1 MKVLLLGEFSGLY
14 RYLKEGLLKIG
25 VDVFLAA
32 NGDSWKKIDGAD
44 TSLYSVNRDK
54 WNIYKTMKNY
64 IIEPY
69 QKAKKLSGYDV
80 VQVINPSIY
89 NRLINKNLTEQVVEQ
104 NGLFSLSS
112 AGDDYVIWKA
122 YKKRIF
128 DYYVYD
134 LDHTAQKLY
143 DERNVFNLSRI
154 KYQKRLISKAELIIP
169 CCYEYY
175 KSYTSFPK
183 LKEKTVKTI
192 PLPINCDEI
201 DYREN
206 IVNNKIVIF
215 HGINR
220 ELAKGTPFI
229 REALEVISNKYP
241 NDVEVIIN
249 KRMPFQEYLE
259 VMHKTNV
266 VIDQCMGYS
275 YGMNSCVAMAEG
287 KVVMAGNHP
296 EIQGELGMV
305 PPVVWIK
312 PDVKHI
318 VSQLEMIIENR
329 NSISEMGYKSRQHVE
344 KYHDHIKV
352 ASQYLEAWKSTGKI

>member
-14 RYLKEGLLKIG
+14 RYLKQGLLELGI
-25 VDVFLAA
+25 DTTLAA
-32 NGDSWKKIDGAD
+32 NGDLWKNIGGAD
-44 TSLYSVNRDK
+44 FPLFHTGGDNWGFCKKVKS
-54 WNIYKTMKNY
+54 Y
-64 IIEPY
+64 IFEPY
-69 QKAKKLSGYDV
+69 QVAKKLCGYDV
-80 VQVINPSIY
+80 IQVINPFIY
-89 NRLINKNLTEQVVEQ
+89 HELINGDLMKRIVEQ

-192 PLPINCDEI
+192 PLPINCNEI

-206 IVNNKIVIF
+206 IVNNKIVFF

-249 KRMPFQEYLE
+249 KRMPFREYLE

-266 VIDQCMGYS
+266 VIDHCMGYS

-329 NSISEMGYKSRQHVE
+329 NSISGMGYKSRQHVE
-344 KYHDHIKV
+344 KHHDHIKV